1 MSGILSKSMLKM
13 VKGMIGPEAIQQA
26 IKGVQ
31 EMAAAYVG
39 AVSIN
44 KEAGEAAAAVF
55 YQVNEI
61 WFFAVLVIDQDNKIK
76 SFERVQPLE
85 DFIQSLIKQI

>member
-1 MSGILSKSMLKM
+1 M
-13 VKGMIGPEAIQQA
+13 VKGMIGPEAIQEV

-31 EMAAAYVG
+31 DMAAAYIAEVPTD
-39 AVSIN
+39 

-55 YQVNEI
+55 YQVNEV
-61 WFFAVLVIDQDNKIK
+61 WFFAVLVIDAENQIK
-76 SFERVQPLE
+76 TFQKVQPLE